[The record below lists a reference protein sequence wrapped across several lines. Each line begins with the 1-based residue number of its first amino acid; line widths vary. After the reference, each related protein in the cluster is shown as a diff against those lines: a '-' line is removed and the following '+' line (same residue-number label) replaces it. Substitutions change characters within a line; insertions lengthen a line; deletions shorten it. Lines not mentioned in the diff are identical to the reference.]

1 LRVAKK
7 PFIRSC
13 CAAANGAL
21 GQAISGN
28 EGHMTKDRAVSDQ
41 QCHDQRPG
49 DAGRRLTRRAL
60 VRSALAAGGGF
71 AVGSGVLRGF
81 PTIWA
86 QNIKDVVLHH
96 AGPPVTAIPAI
107 AEQAS
112 KDLGFTVK
120 MQASENADLLNR
132 FLSQSSSIDCADISL
147 VYMRYLIGRHVLQ
160 AIPLSKFKYWNETI
174 PLFTKGEYPDGRKVP
189 QQGITPTMIMYA
201 TGPDGQKVSP
211 TPTEWVTAIP
221 TVTNGDTLG
230 IRPDLTGRKVTSWA
244 DLLSPD
250 FKGKAALQDNP
261 TIGIIDVAMAVEARG
276 DIKYAKK
283 GNMTKDEIDKT
294 IGLMMNIKQSGQ
306 FRSFWSSFDQSVNLM
321 ASGEVV
327 IQSMWSPAVAAVRSR
342 GIPCTFQPLKEGYR
356 GWGYT
361 LGVMNHMTGLKLDCF
376 YEYMNWY
383 TSGFEGAFIARQG
396 YYSAQPENTRK
407 FLTSAEYDYWYGGKP
422 AATDILS
429 PYGKL
434 MEKAGN
440 TRDGGSLW
448 ERLGNI
454 AVWNSVM
461 DEDRYITR
469 RWNEFITS

>member
-1 LRVAKK
+1 MTSATIARPTGFSRRGVLKG
-7 PFIRSC
+7 
-13 CAAANGAL
+13 AAAVAGV
-21 GQAISGN
+21 AI
-28 EGHMTKDRAVSDQ
+28 
-41 QCHDQRPG
+41 
-49 DAGRRLTRRAL
+49 
-60 VRSALAAGGGF
+60 
-71 AVGSGVLRGF
+71 GSGAIRGF

-107 AEQAS
+107 AAQAS
-112 KDLGFTVK
+112 KDLGFTVQ

-132 FLSQSSSIDCADISL
+132 FLSQSSSIDCADVSI
-147 VYMRYLIGRHVLQ
+147 VYMRYLIGRNVLQ
-160 AIPLSKFKYWNETI
+160 AIPLSKFKYWDQTI
-174 PLFTKGEYPDGRKVP
+174 PLFTKGEYPDGRRAP
-189 QQGITPTMIMYA
+189 QQGITPTMVLYA
-201 TGPDGQKVSP
+201 TDATGQKV
-211 TPTEWVTAIP
+211 TGGAQTEWLTAVP

-230 IRPDLTGRKVTSWA
+230 IRPDLASRKISSWA
-244 DLLSPD
+244 DVLSPE
-250 FKGKAALQDNP
+250 FKGKAAIQDNP
-261 TIGIIDVAMAVEARG
+261 AIGVIDIAMALEARG
-276 DIKYAKK
+276 DIKYGNK
-283 GNMTKDEIDKT
+283 GNMTKEEIDKT
-294 IGLMMNIKQSGQ
+294 IKIMMEIKQSGQ
-306 FRSFWSSFDQSVNLM
+306 FRSFWTSFDQSVNLM

-361 LGVMNHMTGLKLDCF
+361 LGVMKHMTGLKLDCF

-383 TSGFEGAFIARQG
+383 TSGFEGSFIARQG

-407 FLTSAEYDYWYGGKP
+407 YLTPAEWDYWFDGKP

-429 PYGKL
+429 PFGKV

-440 TRDGGSLW
+440 VRDGGSLW

-461 DEDRYITR
+461 DEDRYLTR

>member
-1 LRVAKK
+1 MTLDTPKARPSRRTVLRG
-7 PFIRSC
+7 
-13 CAAANGAL
+13 AAAAL
-21 GQAISGN
+21 GVA
-28 EGHMTKDRAVSDQ
+28 T
-41 QCHDQRPG
+41 
-49 DAGRRLTRRAL
+49 
-60 VRSALAAGGGF
+60 
-71 AVGSGVLRGF
+71 GSGAIRGF

-86 QNIKDVVLHH
+86 QNIKDVVLNH

-107 AEQAS
+107 AEQAT
-112 KDLGFTVK
+112 KDLGFTVH

-132 FLSQSSSIDCADISL
+132 FLSQSSAIDCADISL
-147 VYMRYLIGRHVLQ
+147 VYMRYLIGRGVLQ
-160 AIPLSKFKYWNETI
+160 AIPLSKFKYWDKTI
-174 PLFTKGEYPDGRKVP
+174 PLLTKGEYPDGRKAP
-189 QQGITPTMIMYA
+189 QQGITPTMILYA
-201 TGPDGQKVSP
+201 TGPDGQKVTDG
-211 TPTEWVTAIP
+211 TPTEFVTAIP

-230 IRPDLTGRKVTSWA
+230 IRPDLTGRKVESWA
-244 DLLSPD
+244 DLLSAD

-276 DIKYAKK
+276 DIKYGNK
-283 GNMTKDEIDKT
+283 GNMTKPEIDKT
-294 IGLMMNIKQSGQ
+294 ISLMQGIKHDGQ

-342 GIPCTFQPLKEGYR
+342 GIPCTFQPLEEGYR

-361 LGVMNHMTGLKLDCF
+361 LGVMKHVDGLKLDCF

-396 YYSAQPENTRK
+396 YYSAQPENAK
-407 FLTSAEYDYWYGGKP
+407 KYLTEAEYDYWYGGKP

-429 PYGKL
+429 PFGKL
-434 MEKAGN
+434 MEKAGKV
-440 TRDGGSLW
+440 RDGGDIW
-448 ERLGNI
+448 QRLGNI

-461 DEDRYITR
+461 DEDRYLTR